1 MDEKTQQ
8 LRGSGTLE
16 PSALEGPEEK
26 TVTLLTAAH
35 EMSSSMPAG
44 PCRCP
49 CLMADLAE
57 GSGTVLEWLGL
68 VVNVTRSRIT

>member
-26 TVTLLTAAH
+26 IVTLLT
-35 EMSSSMPAG
+35 
-44 PCRCP
+44 
-49 CLMADLAE
+49 DLAE

-68 VVNVTRSRIT
+68 VVNATRSRIT